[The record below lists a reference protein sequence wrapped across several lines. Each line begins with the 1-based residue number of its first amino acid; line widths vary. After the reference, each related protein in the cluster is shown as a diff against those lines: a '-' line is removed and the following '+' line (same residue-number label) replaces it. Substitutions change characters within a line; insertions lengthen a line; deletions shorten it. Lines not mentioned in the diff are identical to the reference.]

1 MKSQKAI
8 KKQLLRDRVAALYRR
23 GRANLQKQELQLFKL
38 PVDQRQKK
46 GIEAMTIWITLVETI
61 FRRRGQA
68 RQELMDT
75 WLTETTPVRS
85 WREKLKDANL
95 ENSQQG
101 GEEGIS

>member
-1 MKSQKAI
+1 MKITNASVKYAPACA
-8 KKQLLRDRVAALYRR
+8 LLSTRDMSI
-23 GRANLQKQELQLFKL
+23 NLCVSK
-38 PVDQRQKK
+38 R
-46 GIEAMTIWITLVETI
+46 WITLVETI

-85 WREKLKDANL
+85 WREKLKDAHL
-95 ENSQQG
+95 ENSSQG